1 MADKIS
7 INGKEYSPLDFLL
20 GDADKYA
27 YEAKEIPTK
36 PAITVS
42 HARQIHAHNTSTST
56 ASTALSSGRASRQL
70 SRSKRK
76 VMYTLSG
83 PMVGVAATVAIVA
96 IAGGPITWVLV
107 GGAAAAAAA
116 GVAASYALKKIIRN
130 TRAYY
135 YTKMYITIKDGKKSF
150 EHSHDALNGIRYVLK
165 KRSVSAIADD
175 IKELWK
181 AIGQYNTRKSQPI
194 GSCRDALE
202 LAYWY
207 DRVWYLHERLAD
219 EMDLF
224 VQFCNYLRE
233 ELNKALVTDPSAL
246 NKVNAGLAIRKINEW
261 VNKDYVLHHKTVCG
275 RATIHDTCYSHVGGK
290 SKKPKIFTSWTLSE
304 KARKASNRIWMDAIH
319 ICNNGESSIS
329 SYDAQKLYAEKI
341 KIFQQIT
348 DNPNEPLFNQSHLS
362 NLGPSS
368 VFEGQGGGSSAGGD
382 GMMDTGARVTGA
394 VISRTLATGIGTGG
408 AVVSQLQSLMPVAAQ
423 SLASAATTSASSGG
437 LSAAVMIP
445 VQVLGEMKN
454 LSIELQSLEHE
465 LRRPIGQMD
474 VEKMVTALRTLLKDG
489 NVFEKC
495 VDEIIKILKYHEE
508 FKAANEAASMTCD
521 VAFELAYRI
530 VKTVKHYD
538 VLKKYMPILELFGRI
553 ALNMNTMVN
562 TIQTDKPYDRLTADI
577 TAWFN
582 TEVNHTNCKNSGI
595 CYHGMES
602 AE

>member
-1 MADKIS
+1 MPDTIKV
-7 INGKEYSPLDFLL
+7 NGTDYSPLDFLL

-27 YEAKEIPTK
+27 FEAKELPTK
-36 PAITVS
+36 PAITEG
-42 HARQIHAHNTSTST
+42 HAKKIHAHSTSTST
-56 ASTALSSGRASRQL
+56 SRTALTSGTASRQL
-70 SRSKRK
+70 GRSKRK

-83 PMVGVAATVAIVA
+83 PMVGVAATIAVVA

-116 GVAASYALKKIIRN
+116 GVAASYAIKKIIRN

-135 YTKMYITIKDGKKSF
+135 YTKMYITVKDGKKSF

-175 IKELWK
+175 VKELWK

-194 GSCRDALE
+194 RSCRDALE

-224 VQFCNYLRE
+224 VQFCNYLRD
-233 ELNKALVTDPSAL
+233 ELNKALVTDRSAL
-246 NKVNAGLAIRKINEW
+246 NKVNADLAIRKINAW
-261 VNKDYVLHHKTVCG
+261 VNKDYELHHKTVCG
-275 RATIHDTCYSHVGGK
+275 NATIHDTCYSHVGGK
-290 SKKPKIFTSWTLSE
+290 SKKPKVFTSWTLSE

-319 ICNNGESSIS
+319 LCNHGENSIA
-329 SYDAQKLYAEKI
+329 SYDAEKLYAEKI
-341 KIFQQIT
+341 KIFLQIT

-362 NLGPSS
+362 NLGPTS
-368 VFEGQGGGSSAGGD
+368 VFEGQGGGSNAGGD
-382 GMMDTGARVTGA
+382 NLMDTSSRVTGQ
-394 VISRTLATGIGTGG
+394 VISRTVATGLGTGG
-408 AVVSQLQSLMPVAAQ
+408 AVVSQLQSIVPVATQ
-423 SLASAATTSASSGG
+423 SLATAATTSASSGG
-437 LSAAVMIP
+437 LSAVVMVP

-508 FKAANEAASMTCD
+508 FKAANEAATMTCN

-530 VKTVKHYD
+530 VKTVKHFD
-538 VLKKYMPILELFGRI
+538 ALKKYMPILELFGRI

-562 TIQTDKPYDRLTADI
+562 TIQTDKPYERLTADI

-582 TEVNHTNCKNSGI
+582 TPANHSNCKNSGI
-595 CYHGMES
+595 CYHGIED
-602 AE
+602 AD

>member
-1 MADKIS
+1 MPDKIS
-7 INGKEYSPLDFLL
+7 INGQEYSPLDFLL

-27 YEAKEIPTK
+27 FEARELPTK
-36 PAITVS
+36 APITES
-42 HARQIHAHNTSTST
+42 HARQILAHNSSTST
-56 ASTALSSGRASRQL
+56 ARTALTSGTTSRQI

-83 PMVGVAATVAIVA
+83 PMVGVAATVAVVA
-96 IAGGPITWVLV
+96 IAGGPVTWVLV

-116 GVAASYALKKIIRN
+116 GVVASYALKKIIRN

-135 YTKMYITIKDGKKSF
+135 YTKMYITVKDGKKSF
-150 EHSHDALNGIRYVLK
+150 EHSHEALNGIRYVLK

-175 IKELWK
+175 VKELWK
-181 AIGQYNTRKSQPI
+181 AINQYNRLKNQPVS
-194 GSCRDALE
+194 SCRDALE

-224 VQFCNYLRE
+224 VQFCNYLRN
-233 ELNKALVTDPSAL
+233 ELTKALVTDPSAL
-246 NKVNAGLAIRKINEW
+246 NKENAGLAIRKINAW
-261 VNKDYVLHHKTVCG
+261 VNKNYDPHHKTVCG

-290 SKKPKIFTSWTLSE
+290 SKKPKVYTSWTLSE

-319 ICNNGESSIS
+319 TCNHGENSIS
-329 SYDAQKLYAEKI
+329 SYDAEKLYAEKI

-348 DNPNEPLFNQSHLS
+348 DNPSDPLFNQSHLS
-362 NLGPSS
+362 NLGPAS
-368 VFEGQGGGSSAGGD
+368 VFEGDSSSSAPNAD
-382 GMMDTGARVTGA
+382 NLMDTGARVTGA
-394 VISRTLATGIGTGG
+394 LINRTLATGIGTSG
-408 AVVSQLQSLMPVAAQ
+408 AVVSQLQSIVPVATQ
-423 SLASAATTSASSGG
+423 SLATAAATSASSGG
-437 LSAAVMIP
+437 LSAVVMVP

-508 FKAANEAASMTCD
+508 FKVANEAATMTCN

-530 VKTVKHYD
+530 VKTAKHFE
-538 VLKKYMPILELFGRI
+538 VLKKYMPILEFFGRI

-562 TIQTDKPYDRLTADI
+562 TIQTDKPYERLTADI
-577 TAWFN
+577 TTWFN
-582 TEVNHTNCKNSGI
+582 TPANHSNCKNSGI
-595 CYHGMES
+595 CYHGVEK